1 MAKFKPRDKNN
12 ECRDK
17 QYRQNAYTYQ
27 QPLHLESFLVG
38 LCPSRDQKESSPF
51 LAPHFTGS
59 GRMPAFAR
67 CCFCIAASLLVFTSP
82 IRFPFRRIV
91 YHIRIAAGVTYC
103 K

>member
-1 MAKFKPRDKNN
+1 METFKVFGPVGHRIIQSYGRRGADENLA
-12 ECRDK
+12 RG
-17 QYRQNAYTYQ
+17 TGTLLS
-27 QPLHLESFLVG
+27 LHG
-38 LCPSRDQKESSPF
+38 
-51 LAPHFTGS
+51 

-103 K
+103 NM